1 MVPIRVGVISDTHC
15 SGADDLAPELVEDLA
30 HVDLIVHVGDYTGK
44 KLVDDLRG
52 LGEFRG
58 VYGNMDPPAVR
69 SVLPER
75 EVVELGGKRIGLVHG
90 WGSPIGLQ
98 TRALDCFS
106 DVDAV
111 VYGHSHM
118 ARSEVVDG
126 VLAFNPGSASGRF
139 PALRKSYGVLII
151 EETIQSEIV
160 TIG

>member
-15 SGADDLAPELVEDLA
+15 SGVADLPPELVEGLKR
-30 HVDLIVHVGDYTGK
+30 VDLIVHVGDYTGK
-44 KLVDDLRG
+44 KLVDDLQG
-52 LGEFRG
+52 LGAFRG

-69 SVLPER
+69 TILPEK

-90 WGSPIGLQ
+90 WGSSTGLQ
-98 TRALDCFS
+98 KRALDCFS

-111 VYGHSHM
+111 LYGHSHM

-126 VLAFNPGSASGRF
+126 VLVFNPGSASGRF
-139 PALRKSYGVLII
+139 PALRKTYGVLLV
-151 EETIQSEIV
+151 EETIQSEII